1 MSARVKDRKRDHDGK
16 RIGAT
21 NLSHMINTVIYNV
34 ETSDDN
40 IRKYTANV
48 IAENLWN
55 QVDDDAYKFH
65 IIYETIRHRKNDN
78 VISKDDGFYETK
90 TGVKRKLI
98 TTKVWDVQVRW
109 ETGETSYISLK
120 DIKKN
125 NIIKITE
132 DVISNKLN

>member
-1 MSARVKDRKRDHDGK
+1 
-16 RIGAT
+16 
-21 NLSHMINTVIYNV
+21 MINTVIYNV

-120 DIKKN
+120 DIKEN